1 MTSASNDSS
10 SRPDQSRLS
19 LKPPGPGTGSVDGGW
34 WPGSRDLVPELRA
47 LAAELGTRLGRVVS
61 ISYHLGAWES
71 TAHKIDIDGWAVRLA
86 GYRTQHHDTVDV
98 IGTQG
103 RLTLLVVP
111 PEADAG
117 LARDALAAAGE
128 QDNTEGIDALL
139 HAHHE
144 AEPALAG
151 QR

>member
-1 MTSASNDSS
+1 MTSASNDPPRS
-10 SRPDQSRLS
+10 DQSRLS
-19 LKPPGPGTGSVDGGW
+19 LKPPGPATGSVDGGW
-34 WPGSRDLVPELRA
+34 WPGSRDLVAELRA
-47 LAAELGTRLGRVVS
+47 VAAELGTRLGRVVS

-71 TAHKIDIDGWAVRLA
+71 PAHKIDIDGWSVRLA

-98 IGTQG
+98 IGTKG

-111 PEADAG
+111 PDTEAG
-117 LARDALAAAGE
+117 LARDALAAASQ

-139 HAHHE
+139 HAHRE

-151 QR
+151 QH